1 MILKTNDVV
10 KRYMTKTAVD
20 RISLEFEEGK
30 IYALLGPNG
39 SGKTTY
45 MKMIAGLV
53 KPTSGSISYKGNAIG
68 VESKKRIAYMSTEP
82 FFYNYMSIDDVGK
95 YYEDFFPDFDMRR
108 YEELLNRMELSK
120 KDKAKSLS
128 SGMAAKLKIAAT
140 LARKANVYMLDE
152 PLNGIDIIARERIM
166 NTIIEVAR
174 DDSTIIIS
182 SHLVDELEKI
192 IDNAVFIKDGAV
204 VLKGDAE
211 ELRETHKKSVVEMYK
226 EIYA

>member
-68 VESKKRIAYMSTEP
+68 VESKKNIAYMSTEP

-140 LARKANVYMLDE
+140 LARKAHVYMLDE

>member
-1 MILKTNDVV
+1 MILKTKNVV
-10 KRYMTKTAVD
+10 KKYMAKTAVNN
-20 RISLEFEEGK
+20 ISLEFEEGK

-45 MKMIAGLV
+45 MKMIAGLA
-53 KPTSGSISYKGNAIG
+53 KPTSGDIEYQRNPIG
-68 VESKKRIAYMSTEP
+68 VESKKHIAYMSTEP
-82 FFYNYMSIDDVGK
+82 FFYNYMSIADVGE
-95 YYEDFFPDFDMRR
+95 YYKDFFPDFDEER
-108 YEELLNRMELSK
+108 YNELIKRMELDK

-140 LARKANVYMLDE
+140 LARKAHVYMLDE

-166 NTIIEVAR
+166 NTILEVAR
-174 DDSTIIIS
+174 EDSTIMIS

-192 IDNAVFIKDGAV
+192 IDNAIFIKNGSV
-204 VLKGDAE
+204 VLNGDAE
-211 ELRETHKKSVVEMYK
+211 YLRETHKKSIVEMYK